1 MIDKYGSQYQ
11 KFIFTRTYSRWNSA
25 LGRRETWR
33 ETVDRYHHFMRSRVP
48 QDYREDFANAVRMI
62 HNLDVMPSMR
72 ALWTAGLALEREN
85 VCGYNCAALNLDHPK
100 SFAEL
105 LYILLCGTGV
115 GYSVERQVINKLRV
129 VPATFKEHKEAIVVA
144 DSKLG
149 WAEAFYFHLQHL
161 WNGQIFKCDLS
172 RVRPAGSPLKTF
184 GGRASGPAPLKALF
198 DFTTQL
204 FMKRRGQKLTSVDCA
219 DLANKAASAVVVGGV
234 RRSACICLTNL
245 SDDRMAKYKTG
256 SFQLVHPWRQMAN
269 ISVAYTDRPSS
280 RKLLS
285 EWIKL
290 IESNSGERGI
300 FNRAAINSQIP
311 ARRQPREDWL
321 VNPCLSGS
329 TQLLTSHGFVPLE
342 QLAGKS
348 VSVVTPDGALSQ
360 GTVWATGVKPVVK
373 IKFSSPVQPPI
384 TCTADH
390 VFRLADGS
398 SCNASELPGKR
409 LMQAPYVRMPGQN
422 RAFVAGFIMGDGLLT
437 RLKSPIHK
445 GLEVCLG
452 EKDQDILNF
461 IKPIVPDLRNNPTST
476 KPFAYYSQEAR
487 KIALEFNL
495 PSKILPERYLHDPT
509 TFSADF
515 IAGLFSA
522 NGSVIEG
529 HRIALKTTCKKLAEQ
544 LKEALAKYQI
554 NAYITTNKP
563 HRVKFSNGTYLCKQS
578 YDLNINAFKDVFT
591 FAQQIGFVHTN
602 KREKLKRLLSKGVY
616 VKQVAPAGEEMVYDF
631 NVPDGHWGVIQGG
644 IVTHNCGE
652 IILRPNQFCN
662 LSEVVVRPAD
672 NIETLSKKVE
682 AATILG
688 MVQSTLTDFKFL
700 RKTWKTNCEEERLL
714 GVSLTGLADHPNL
727 SRVVL
732 GTQKTLLQLR
742 DVARQTAATWAKI
755 LGVNMPA
762 AITCVKPSG
771 TVSQLVNC
779 ASGLHSRYAP
789 YYIRR
794 VRVATV
800 DPICQYLI
808 DKGVPNHPEVGQ
820 AEETCNTRV
829 FEFPERSPKSSR
841 LNQDMS
847 SVDQLGYW
855 LLLKDAWCEHNP
867 SCTIFVKEYEWI
879 RTLAWVE
886 RYWDLI
892 GGLSFLP
899 ADSGGYLLAPLEE
912 IDVETYHKRV
922 VDMPE
927 LDFSDL
933 VKYERIDQGTGST
946 ELACSAGSC
955 AF

>member
-269 ISVAYTDRPSS
+269 ISVAYTDKPSS

-321 VNPCLSGS
+321 VNP
-329 TQLLTSHGFVPLE
+329 
-342 QLAGKS
+342 
-348 VSVVTPDGALSQ
+348 
-360 GTVWATGVKPVVK
+360 
-373 IKFSSPVQPPI
+373 
-384 TCTADH
+384 
-390 VFRLADGS
+390 
-398 SCNASELPGKR
+398 
-409 LMQAPYVRMPGQN
+409 
-422 RAFVAGFIMGDGLLT
+422 
-437 RLKSPIHK
+437 
-445 GLEVCLG
+445 
-452 EKDQDILNF
+452 
-461 IKPIVPDLRNNPTST
+461 
-476 KPFAYYSQEAR
+476 
-487 KIALEFNL
+487 
-495 PSKILPERYLHDPT
+495 
-509 TFSADF
+509 
-515 IAGLFSA
+515 
-522 NGSVIEG
+522 
-529 HRIALKTTCKKLAEQ
+529 
-544 LKEALAKYQI
+544 
-554 NAYITTNKP
+554 
-563 HRVKFSNGTYLCKQS
+563 
-578 YDLNINAFKDVFT
+578 
-591 FAQQIGFVHTN
+591 
-602 KREKLKRLLSKGVY
+602 
-616 VKQVAPAGEEMVYDF
+616 
-631 NVPDGHWGVIQGG
+631 
-644 IVTHNCGE
+644 CGE

-700 RKTWKTNCEEERLL
+700 RKIWKTNCEEERLL